1 MEVLARVELGM
12 NSEDFYKC
20 TWYDWGVWLEK
31 IRNDRRKRT
40 EDHELLIE
48 MFRSS
53 LCRYYN
59 WNRGKNPEL
68 SPEDFWVLSYDKD
81 KPTDTQASEQDNKQ
95 LEETIKRL
103 ESRAKKNKRG

>member
-1 MEVLARVELGM
+1 
-12 NSEDFYKC
+12 
-20 TWYDWGVWLEK
+20 
-31 IRNDRRKRT
+31 
-40 EDHELLIE
+40 

-68 SPEDFWVLSYDKD
+68 SPQDFWVLSYDKE
-81 KPTDTQASEQDNKQ
+81 KQSDTEASEQDKKQ

-103 ESRAKKNKRG
+103 ERRAKKNKGG